1 MAKKAAPSKKSQKN
15 KALHLTIVI
24 LGTFLLL
31 VGFIAFSQQPKILD
45 CANSE
50 SCLGDLSG
58 KREFDNTGVFMGQ
71 NVEAPMKFE
80 KQLYALE
87 EAQAVLGEATNKKL
101 YVDLSKQRIY
111 AFEGDSLKYEFPV
124 STGKWY
130 ATPTGEFRIWTWLR
144 YTRMSGGNKA
154 NGTYYNLPNV
164 PYTMYFANSSIS
176 RTRGYGIHG
185 AYWHNNF
192 GQPMS
197 HGCVNM
203 KEEDVAQI
211 YEWTYKNTEI
221 PLVIYGTT
229 PKA

>member
-1 MAKKAAPSKKSQKN
+1 MPKKQSPAKKKQPN
-15 KALHLTIVI
+15 KALHTTIIIVW
-24 LGTFLLL
+24 TFLLL
-31 VGFIAFSQQPKILD
+31 IGATILFQPKQTQE

-50 SCLGDLSG
+50 SCISNLTG
-58 KREFDNTGVFMGQ
+58 KKEFDNTGEFMGQ
-71 NVEAPMKFE
+71 LVTASDAPE
-80 KQLYALE
+80 KDLYALE
-87 EAQAVLGEATNKKL
+87 EAQAVLGDTTNKKL
-101 YVDLSKQRIY
+101 YVDLSKQKLY
-111 AFEGDSLKYEFPV
+111 AYEGDTIVYEFDV

-164 PYTMYFANSSIS
+164 PYTMFFANSAIPKY
-176 RTRGYGIHG
+176 RGYGLHG

-192 GQPMS
+192 GHPMS

-203 KEEDVAQI
+203 RPEEAGKI
-211 YEWTYKNTEI
+211 YEWSYWDTNI

-229 PKA
+229 PRA